1 MICRATSSLPGRS
14 ASQTRVNALMT
25 RQSIDLRQELLAKG
39 MDARVKPAH
48 DGVNMVRRR
57 DFIFALGAAAAWPLA
72 ARAQQ
77 PAMPVIGFMNA
88 GSPEARAG
96 VLAAFRQGLRETG
109 YIEDQN
115 VKIEYRWAESRYD
128 RLPGMAADLVRR
140 QVTVIAAT
148 STPAAVAAK
157 AATAVIPIVFETAGD
172 PIKLGLVASLN
183 RPRGN
188 ITGVTQ
194 LSSELVSKRLG
205 LLHDVIPTATI
216 IGLLVNPTDPR
227 AETQTSDMQEAAH
240 TLGLQIHVLNAST
253 EGEIDTAFASLRQLR
268 AGALLVGTS
277 ELFRSKPEQLVA
289 LAARERV
296 PAIYQYREYAAAG
309 GLISYGTSLT
319 AAYRLAGIYTGRVL
333 KGEKPADMPVLQPTK
348 FELLINLK
356 TANALGLTIP
366 PGVLA
371 IADEVIE

>member
-1 MICRATSSLPGRS
+1 
-14 ASQTRVNALMT
+14 
-25 RQSIDLRQELLAKG
+25 
-39 MDARVKPAH
+39 
-48 DGVNMVRRR
+48 
-57 DFIFALGAAAAWPLA
+57 
-72 ARAQQ
+72 
-77 PAMPVIGFMNA
+77 
-88 GSPEARAG
+88 
-96 VLAAFRQGLRETG
+96 
-109 YIEDQN
+109 
-115 VKIEYRWAESRYD
+115 
-128 RLPGMAADLVRR
+128 
-140 QVTVIAAT
+140 
-148 STPAAVAAK
+148 
-157 AATAVIPIVFETAGD
+157 TAGD

-183 RPRGN
+183 RPGGN

-205 LLHDVIPTATI
+205 LLHDLIPTATI
-216 IGLLVNPTDPR
+216 VGLLVNPTDPR

-348 FELLINLK
+348 FELQAARLQQP
-356 TANALGLTIP
+356 ARRRGGVAAPGARAAADDAGDRVPCCGHAFIP
-366 PGVLA
+366 WPMGRRLCA
-371 IADEVIE
+371 AAARTRLD